1 MQSYPL
7 RVNHYNTTL
16 SHLSLNLTIFT
27 FPMFNVLSLKCL
39 GIDRKYDHT
48 WRRCTPL
55 LPPDHILG
63 VYSGIQGGCSSPVV
77 QGPENHLKPYI
88 FLSRGEAY
96 TWGRG
101 MIAPKALRGA
111 RLSGC
116 LPTSPVKRPCGGKM
130 LG

>member
-1 MQSYPL
+1 MTIQEEAVHPPAPTGSYIRSVFRNP
-7 RVNHYNTTL
+7 
-16 SHLSLNLTIFT
+16 
-27 FPMFNVLSLKCL
+27 
-39 GIDRKYDHT
+39 
-48 WRRCTPL
+48 
-55 LPPDHILG
+55 
-63 VYSGIQGGCSSPVV
+63 GGCSSPVV

-111 RLSGC
+111 RLSGF